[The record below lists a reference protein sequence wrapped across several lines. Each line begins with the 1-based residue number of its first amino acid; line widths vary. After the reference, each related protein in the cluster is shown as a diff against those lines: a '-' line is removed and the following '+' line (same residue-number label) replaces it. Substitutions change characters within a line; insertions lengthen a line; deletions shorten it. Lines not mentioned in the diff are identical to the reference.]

1 MMMLSAYRIV
11 VIYYLLAVW
20 STSFGGGRYC
30 HAEMEAKW
38 TPNEQDEGGGPL
50 PLSQNQREQLLK
62 LHQTILSSPDPQAT
76 LQQVADSNDMNVNE
90 LADLLNRNYAF
101 FQQQNPSGLAGNSRN
116 VWTSVSVVL
125 ASLFHSALRHPRT
138 ASLLLVTFLAAF
150 HLIWM
155 SPRTGVVL
163 SNSRSIVSRGPTTL
177 FTPPVLFLKSASSS
191 FWQQYENRR
200 LSIRNLDAWKDAQEK
215 ITPQDHDSVQVHKVK
230 GFKHVVVSQ
239 TTVVSLE
246 EDVEENNDDEVQHQQ
261 QRHQNWEN
269 RLEWTWEH
277 ASRILAMREITEW
290 VSDDLPSMRLVV
302 VSSDSQTSE
311 ESNRRPFCSL
321 VVEKLGDWRRYAI
334 IPFQVTH
341 EDDSS
346 LTLTTM
352 KGAQFDGQ
360 IHIAI
365 TEQNGDDD
373 EEEDEGGSH
382 GPVVAVRV
390 SLIVPKDSS
399 KALSNYWAQTIVRG
413 ISESVSTSIRTH
425 TCQSQVRSSQSA
437 SVRHAAGYSAKRKR
451 HARLE
456 KEALLEEMAADRRRR
471 WQRQNPNAG
480 HYRPSGERMRSPKN
494 AIAFQ

>member
-1 MMMLSAYRIV
+1 MCAYRIIF
-11 VIYYLLAVW
+11 IYYVLVLAC
-20 STSFGGGRYC
+20 SFSDRSC

-38 TPNEQDEGGGPL
+38 TPNEQEEGGGGPL

-62 LHQTILSSPDPQAT
+62 LHQTILNSPDPQAT
-76 LQQVADSNDMNVNE
+76 LQQVADSNDMNVND

-101 FQQQNPSGLAGNSRN
+101 FQNQSGLAGHSRN
-116 VWTSVSVVL
+116 VWKSVSVVL
-125 ASLFHSALRHPRT
+125 ASLFHSAFRHPRA
-138 ASLLLVTFLAAF
+138 ASILLVTLLAVF
-150 HLIWM
+150 HLLWM

-163 SNSRSIVSRGPTTL
+163 SNSRSIFSRGPTTL
-177 FTPPVLFLKSASSS
+177 FSPPVPYLKFTSTSSS
-191 FWQQYENRR
+191 FWKRYDNRP
-200 LSIRNLDAWKDAQEK
+200 LSIRNLDAWKIAQEK
-215 ITPQDHDSVQVHKVK
+215 IISPDQDSVQVLKVK
-230 GFKHVVVSQ
+230 GLKQVVVAQ
-239 TTVVSLE
+239 TTVVNWE
-246 EDVEENNDDEVQHQQ
+246 EDEDDNDEVELLQQ
-261 QRHQNWEN
+261 QQQQNWEN

-290 VSDDLPSMRLVV
+290 IPEDLPSMRLVV
-302 VSSDSQTSE
+302 ASLDEQPSSSPKKSK
-311 ESNRRPFCSL
+311 SFCSL
-321 VVEKLGDWRRYAI
+321 VVEKLGDWRRYAV
-334 IPFQVTH
+334 IPFQITQ

-365 TEQNGDDD
+365 MEQNNN
-373 EEEDEGGSH
+373 EEEKGGR
-382 GPVVAVRV
+382 GGAYAPVVVRV

-399 KALSNYWAQTIVRG
+399 STALSNYWAQTLVRG
-413 ISESVSTSIRTH
+413 ISESVSNSIRTR
-425 TCQSQVRSSQSA
+425 TSQSQVRSSQSA
-437 SVRHAAGYSAKRKR
+437 SVRHAAGSSAKRKR

-456 KEALLEEMAADRRRR
+456 KETLLEEMAADRRRR